1 MTIVLD
7 EQVHVMLLCGVDSF
21 NVRSFSARASQ
32 LAEWGNMGVKVTSE
46 FGVQKTSEVDLRRP
60 RS

>member
-32 LAEWGNMGVKVTSE
+32 LVEWGNMGVKATCKISV
-46 FGVQKTSEVDLRRP
+46 
-60 RS
+60 